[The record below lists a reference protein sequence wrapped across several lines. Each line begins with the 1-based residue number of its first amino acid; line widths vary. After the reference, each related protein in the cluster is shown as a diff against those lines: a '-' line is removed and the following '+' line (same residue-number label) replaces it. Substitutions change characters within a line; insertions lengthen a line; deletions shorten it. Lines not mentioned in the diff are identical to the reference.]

1 MCVCVVS
8 MYVRVCVYA
17 CVRVRKCVGGCV
29 YVCTYVGVQVCVVCA
44 LVIIC
49 VKKGVLVCR

>member
-8 MYVRVCVYA
+8 MYARVCVYA

-29 YVCTYVGVQVCVVCA
+29 YVCTYVGVHLCVVCA

-49 VKKGVLVCR
+49 VKKRCVSM